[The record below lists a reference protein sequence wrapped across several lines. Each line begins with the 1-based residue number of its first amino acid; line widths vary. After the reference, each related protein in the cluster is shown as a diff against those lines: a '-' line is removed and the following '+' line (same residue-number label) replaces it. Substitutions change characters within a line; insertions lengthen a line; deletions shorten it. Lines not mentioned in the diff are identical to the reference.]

1 MRYYL
6 SVYTLQPANS
16 LQRMLVEESQ
26 EWHGCLIESDA
37 SRAACLEKMS
47 ACVGHCKHP
56 YIIHAGKDTFVLETL
71 KEVID
76 YVNDKLQSG
85 TVAECSQ
92 PNEETEQFKPQQ
104 IEYPHSEALVS
115 RDGVIGIVANVV
127 EVEGAA
133 GYLCY
138 QGFLS
143 PSMHGFIY
151 DGGYAL
157 ADEVAPISYE
167 QYKILAKEIFKLHKQ
182 AEIVEN
188 SMRAVFRAQKTGKPQ
203 YITYQSK
210 MNNEPCTT
218 R

>member
-1 MRYYL
+1 MRNMEKLDIHTPY
-6 SVYTLQPANS
+6 
-16 LQRMLVEESQ
+16 
-26 EWHGCLIESDA
+26 
-37 SRAACLEKMS
+37 SRAKQVAHDLGIE
-47 ACVGHCKHP
+47 VKHHARR
-56 YIIHAGKDTFVLETL
+56 YIVSYDGFIISKQDYQSVINLINDRIPDTT
-71 KEVID
+71 
-76 YVNDKLQSG
+76 
-85 TVAECSQ
+85 
-92 PNEETEQFKPQQ
+92 
-104 IEYPHSEALVS
+104 IEYPRSEALVS
-115 RDGVIGIVANVV
+115 RGGVIGIVTNVA

-143 PSMHGFIY
+143 PSMHGFIC

-157 ADEVAPISYE
+157 ADEVAPISHE

-188 SMRAVFRAQKTGKPQ
+188 SMKAVFRAQKTRNPQ

>member
-1 MRYYL
+1 MEKLDIHTPYSKAKQVAHDL
-6 SVYTLQPANS
+6 
-16 LQRMLVEESQ
+16 
-26 EWHGCLIESDA
+26 GIEDD
-37 SRAACLEKMS
+37 RI
-47 ACVGHCKHP
+47 P
-56 YIIHAGKDTFVLETL
+56 DTT
-71 KEVID
+71 ID
-76 YVNDKLQSG
+76 Y
-85 TVAECSQ
+85 
-92 PNEETEQFKPQQ
+92 PR
-104 IEYPHSEALVS
+104 SEALVS
-115 RDGVIGIVANVV
+115 RGGVIGVVTNVV

-157 ADEVAPISYE
+157 ADEVAPISHE
-167 QYKILAKEIFKLHKQ
+167 QYKIMAKEIFKLHKQ

-188 SMRAVFRAQKTGKPQ
+188 SMKAVFRAQKTGKPQ
-203 YITYQSK
+203 YITHQSK